1 MTHQKH
7 PPVQLSTC
15 SDYGPGNRRR
25 LTSATRAAVTC
36 AIGLVC
42 TRIDCRAMLHIFR
55 VVNSAGI
62 GAVGVVGRTA
72 EPDPVTRVGSHCP
85 SWGILVAAERLGR
98 PERWAATERWAAR
111 SAWAATERWAARS
124 AND

>member
-1 MTHQKH
+1 M
-7 PPVQLSTC
+7 
-15 SDYGPGNRRR
+15 
-25 LTSATRAAVTC
+25 TC